1 MTRPSEQG
9 DNVRQVFN
17 ALADENELT
26 VDQAFHIYE
35 LMIAHKY
42 DEAETELLNLL
53 GRHIDLSKAHS
64 KLRLMEITSG
74 KKLLKGK

>member
-1 MTRPSEQG
+1 MTRPREDG

-17 ALADENELT
+17 GLADENELT
-26 VDQAFHIYE
+26 VDQALNIYE
-35 LMIAHKY
+35 LVIARKY
-42 DEAETELLNLL
+42 EEAEAELLNLL
-53 GRHIDLSKAHS
+53 GRHIDLSKVYS